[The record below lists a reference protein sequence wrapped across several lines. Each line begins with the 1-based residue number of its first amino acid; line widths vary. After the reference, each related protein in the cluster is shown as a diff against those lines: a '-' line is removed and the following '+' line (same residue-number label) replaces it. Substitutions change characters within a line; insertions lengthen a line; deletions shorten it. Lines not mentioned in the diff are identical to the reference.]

1 MKKILYLMHIPWG
14 WIKQR
19 PHFFAEYLSK
29 DYDID
34 IVYKRPL
41 KVKKDHLVNKNSSKL
56 KIRGFQQLPFYKIS
70 FLSNSFIC
78 KQINKLIFSISI
90 TKKNFE
96 KYDYV
101 WITSVSLYSII
112 KPLISSKTK
121 IIWDCMDDEL
131 EFGNVKYNRHL
142 LKKMK
147 VAESE
152 FIRRANIIFCSS
164 DYLSNK
170 IQVRA
175 DFSRNIFIVNNAI
188 QLPTNE
194 EQVAPNDKVIKDLS
208 FLESF
213 PNIFMYIGTISE
225 WFNFDIII
233 NALNKNSDMHIV
245 LIGPNDVPIRQH
257 ERIIYLGTIERIW
270 IFHYM
275 EKAKALIMPFTVNE
289 LIKSVNP
296 VKLYEYIFAYKP
308 ILIPFYKE
316 VEKFGDY
323 VYFYKSEEDF
333 LNMVEKIISD
343 EIKCRK
349 SELEYKNFANNNQ
362 WENRCQQIKKY
373 II

>member
-1 MKKILYLMHIPWG
+1 MHVPWG

-34 IVYKRPL
+34 ILYKYPL
-41 KVKKDHLVNKNSSKL
+41 KVKKNHLVNKNNYKL
-56 KIRGFQQLPFYKIS
+56 NIKGFQQLPFYKIP
-70 FLSNSFIC
+70 FLSNFFIC
-78 KQINKLIFSISI
+78 QQINKLIFSISI
-90 TKKNFE
+90 SKKHFD

-112 KPLISSKTK
+112 KPFISSKTK

-142 LKKMK
+142 LKKTTI
-147 VAESE
+147 AESE
-152 FIRRANIIFCSS
+152 LIRRANTIFCSS

-170 IQVRA
+170 IQKRTG
-175 DFSRNIFIVNNAI
+175 FFRNIFIVNNAI
-188 QLPTNE
+188 QLPADK
-194 EQVAPNDKVIKDLS
+194 EQLAPNDKEKNDLS
-208 FLESF
+208 FLESL

-233 NALNKNSDMHIV
+233 NALNENSDMHIV
-245 LIGPNDVPIRQH
+245 LIGPNDVPIIQH
-257 ERIIYLGTIERIW
+257 ERIIHLGVIERKW

-308 ILIPFYKE
+308 ILTPSYKE
-316 VEKFGDY
+316 AEKFGDY
-323 VYFYKSEEDF
+323 IYIYKSEDDF
-333 LNMVEKIISD
+333 LNMAEKIISG

-349 SELEYKNFANNNQ
+349 SESEYKDFANNNQ
-362 WENRCQQIKKY
+362 WENRCQQVKKH
-373 II
+373 IN